1 MYLIFFKS
9 KMINKKIILLNENII
24 KASKKNM
31 KFLEFIYKNAAQGA
45 LIILDDFG
53 GWFTDGVTKFGN
65 ELKSDKRFFVAPN
78 HLGQL
83 LIYKI

>member
-1 MYLIFFKS
+1 MMKSMEKINLVKPISFAHIDVDTYNSAKESLEYLS
-9 KMINKKIILLNENII
+9 AHAI
-24 KASKKNM
+24 K
-31 KFLEFIYKNAAQGA
+31 GA

-53 GWFTDGVTKFGN
+53 GWFTDGGTKFGN
-65 ELKSDKRFFVAPN
+65 ELKSDKQYFVAPN

>member
-1 MYLIFFKS
+1 MSKVKLKKPISFAHIDVDTYLSAKES
-9 KMINKKIILLNENII
+9 
-24 KASKKNM
+24 
-31 KFLEFIYKNAAQGA
+31 LEFISKNAIKGA

-65 ELKSDKRFFVAPN
+65 ELKSDKRYFVVPN